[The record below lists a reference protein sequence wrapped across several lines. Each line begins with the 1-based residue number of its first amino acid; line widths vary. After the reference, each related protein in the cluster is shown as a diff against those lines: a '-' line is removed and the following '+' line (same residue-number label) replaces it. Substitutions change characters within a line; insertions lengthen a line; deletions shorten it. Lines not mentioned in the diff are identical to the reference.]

1 MRLRNIP
8 DALERIQKHNLLVEN
23 PIFVDDSWIIEV
35 GMGKGQMITKLAFE
49 NPSKKFLGV
58 EKFPSA
64 AVKSLKYV
72 DTYNL
77 INFFI
82 LICDAKNL
90 LSMLNGK
97 VSQLWLTFPD
107 PWPKKKHYKRRLTYK
122 LFLDIYKEILT
133 KNGILKLKTDN
144 QKFFQYSIESL
155 EQNGWKIIYQTNDL
169 LNSSRVSQN
178 VMTSYEEKWVGLGY
192 KIQYLEATFN

>member
-1 MRLRNIP
+1 
-8 DALERIQKHNLLVEN
+8 
-23 PIFVDDSWIIEV
+23 IIEV

-72 DTYNL
+72 DAYNL
-77 INFFI
+77 KNFFI
-82 LICDAKNL
+82 IVCDAKNL

-133 KNGILKLKTDN
+133 KDGILKLKTDN
-144 QKFFQYSIESL
+144 QKFFEYSIESL

-169 LNSSRVSQN
+169 LNSTRVSQN
-178 VMTSYEEKWVGLGY
+178 V
-192 KIQYLEATFN
+192 

>member
-77 INFFI
+77 KNFSI
-82 LICDAKNL
+82 IICDAKNL

-144 QKFFQYSIESL
+144 QKFFQYSLESL

-169 LNSSRVSQN
+169 LNSSRVSEN

>member
-82 LICDAKNL
+82 IISDAKNL

-133 KNGILKLKTDN
+133 KNGLLKLKTDN
-144 QKFFQYSIESL
+144 QKFFEYSIESL

-169 LNSSRVSQN
+169 LNSTRVSQN

>member
-169 LNSSRVSQN
+169 LNSCRVSQN

>member
-35 GMGKGQMITKLAFE
+35 GMGKGQMITKLAFD

-72 DTYNL
+72 DAYNL
-77 INFFI
+77 KNFFI
-82 LICDAKNL
+82 IICDAKNL

-133 KNGILKLKTDN
+133 KNGLLKLKTDN
-144 QKFFQYSIESL
+144 QKFFQYSLESL

-169 LNSSRVSQN
+169 LNSSRHSEN
-178 VMTSYEEKWVGLGY
+178 VLTSYEEKWVRLGY

>member
-72 DTYNL
+72 DAYNL
-77 INFFI
+77 KNFFI
-82 LICDAKNL
+82 IISDAKNL

-169 LNSSRVSQN
+169 LNSARVSEN